1 MRGGASLSN
10 INLGQTMQSLE
21 VGREIASYTGVIV
34 HAGQDA
40 SGNTINYS
48 AGDSTGYVLEV
59 DNPIGTQQMADCI
72 LAGLRLRGIS
82 YKPYDASNSPL
93 DPSAELGDSVTVNG
107 ADSVILGI
115 DTNHSKMMAAD
126 VSAPF
131 DEEVDHEFAYVSKM
145 QREFTRES
153 AYARSRISQTES
165 AIELEVVRAT
175 DAENAL
181 ESRITLTES
190 EIEAKV
196 SKTGGNA
203 SSFGWTLTDSS
214 WTLNSNGSVVF
225 RATSTGVDV
234 VGNITATSGTIGGVV
249 IANGVLSGITDT
261 NIAVNGISGG
271 SGGSISGGGIT
282 TYNTTSGI
290 NTNLGYGA
298 AYGAATVQGTASP
311 ASFFTT
317 YGLAVRST
325 YMSLNGQACQLLT
338 RTIDGTTIHYIGYA

>member
-1 MRGGASLSN
+1 LSN

-107 ADSVILGI
+107 TDSVILGI

-131 DEEVDHEFAYVSKM
+131 DEEVDHEFAYVPKM

-153 AYARSRISQTES
+153 AYSRSR
-165 AIELEVVRAT
+165 L
-175 DAENAL
+175 
-181 ESRITLTES
+181 TLTES

-196 SKTGGNA
+196 SKTGGDE

-234 VGNITATSGTIGGVV
+234 IGNITATSGTIGGVV